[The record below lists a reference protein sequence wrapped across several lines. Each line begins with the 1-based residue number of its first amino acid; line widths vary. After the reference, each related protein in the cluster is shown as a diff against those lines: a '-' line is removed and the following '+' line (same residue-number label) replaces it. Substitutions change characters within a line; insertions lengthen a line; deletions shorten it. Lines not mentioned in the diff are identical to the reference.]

1 MVHPIP
7 FYEREYRVPMLDMLA
22 TKTTYI
28 DVRYM
33 IGDFLFAFML
43 LRFYFLVRTLMNLN
57 LYSELTSKRICGKYQ
72 IQPGVSFSMKA
83 LIKERPGI
91 TVFLT
96 ALISILWLAY
106 LLRIFERIAYESQG
120 QKVFDSYFSSV
131 WNVIIT
137 MTTVGYGDIAAIS
150 DYGRVISIL
159 NALWGAFIISLLVAS
174 IGRIF
179 ELNDGQAR
187 AIQEIKEK
195 EKKKKN
201 RVKDE
206 SEPQPLPPAKDSDE
220 DEEDATDNES
230 VTNSQ
235 QRRFEAEE
243 EEIIKEIESELVSP
257 AAVVI
262 RKEEGQMGSLGEI
275 QELKEQ
281 VRLLNEKVDMLLT
294 LLTPK

>member
-7 FYEREYRVPMLDMLA
+7 FYEKEFHVPMLDMLGS
-22 TKTTYI
+22 KSQYV

-33 IGDFLFAFML
+33 LGDFLFAFML

-57 LYSELTSKRICGKYQ
+57 LYSELTSKRICGKHQ
-72 IQPGVSFSMKA
+72 VQSGVSFSLKA

-120 QKVFDSYFSSV
+120 QKVFDSYFSSI

-150 DYGRVISIL
+150 SYGRMISIM

-174 IGRIF
+174 IGKIF
-179 ELNDGQAR
+179 ELSEEQR
-187 AIQEIKEK
+187 KAIEEIKK
-195 EKKKKN
+195 DKLRQKK
-201 RVKDE
+201 V
-206 SEPQPLPPAKDSDE
+206 
-220 DEEDATDNES
+220 
-230 VTNSQ
+230 
-235 QRRFEAEE
+235 
-243 EEIIKEIESELVSP
+243 
-257 AAVVI
+257 
-262 RKEEGQMGSLGEI
+262 RKASS
-275 QELKEQ
+275 
-281 VRLLNEKVDMLLT
+281 
-294 LLTPK
+294 

>member
-201 RVKDE
+201 RVKEE

-220 DEEDATDNES
+220 DDEEDATDNES
-230 VTNSQ
+230 ATNSQ

-257 AAVVI
+257 AAVVT
-262 RKEEGQMGSLGEI
+262 RKEEG
-275 QELKEQ
+275 
-281 VRLLNEKVDMLLT
+281 
-294 LLTPK
+294 

>member
-1 MVHPIP
+1 
-7 FYEREYRVPMLDMLA
+7 
-22 TKTTYI
+22 
-28 DVRYM
+28 
-33 IGDFLFAFML
+33 
-43 LRFYFLVRTLMNLN
+43 
-57 LYSELTSKRICGKYQ
+57 
-72 IQPGVSFSMKA
+72 MKA

-195 EKKKKN
+195 EKKKKLV
-201 RVKDE
+201 RSKDE
-206 SEPQPLPPAKDSDE
+206 SVAQPLPHAKDSDE
-220 DEEDATDNES
+220 EDGEDFTDNES
-230 VTNSQ
+230 DTFSQ

-243 EEIIKEIESELVSP
+243 EEIIKEIEEELVSP
-257 AAVVI
+257 PI
-262 RKEEGQMGSLGEI
+262 RKEERQMSSQGEI

-281 VRLLNEKVDMLLT
+281 VRMLNEKVDLLLT
-294 LLTPK
+294 LLTPKQQPYSINRE